1 MHLSST
7 LLPPVCHGTKMCLP
21 KLVDHITSLKSEPV
35 KRHRASQ
42 AAAAL
47 AKIHQL
53 KKNGI
58 VPHSLALK
66 QIIELERKDC
76 NQKKSGLD
84 HAQHGTEVT
93 NGNRDNSEPRL
104 NGELECEVYFF
115 LFKHSINLI
124 CYHNISCITDAI
136 YSRSGWNTVFI
147 DSGLW
152 SISTER
158 SFDVELESTFKPLFG
173 K

>member
-21 KLVDHITSLKSEPV
+21 KLVDHITSLKSDPV

-53 KKNGI
+53 KKTGI

-76 NQKKSGLD
+76 YQKKSALLENT
-84 HAQHGTEVT
+84 QQGTDIV
-93 NGNRDNSEPRL
+93 NGYRDPPETRI
-104 NGELECEVYFF
+104 NGELEC
-115 LFKHSINLI
+115 
-124 CYHNISCITDAI
+124 
-136 YSRSGWNTVFI
+136 
-147 DSGLW
+147 
-152 SISTER
+152 
-158 SFDVELESTFKPLFG
+158 DVN
-173 K
+173 